1 MNVFVVGL
9 ATFDQ
14 MAGGSARHLSGLTAA
29 LQSRGHDVFVR
40 TAAAYVA
47 TRGYSETGLV
57 GQLARTIRRF
67 LVYMPS
73 TFVSVLNRR
82 PDLVNTHFALD
93 GLPAVL
99 AASLIRT
106 PVVVVFHG
114 PWAIEALATGR
125 RGRWPLSTRLRR
137 MVERLVYR
145 RASRCIVLSR
155 AFGEVLVNE
164 YSVARS
170 RVRVIPGGLDTR
182 RFEGLPNPSEARRQL
197 GFDDRYTMVTVRRLV
212 PRMAIDLAIDALA
225 EILDHTDGQ
234 LLVAGSGP
242 ELKTLESHAQDRGLG
257 NRVRFLGRVE
267 DEQLPLLYAAAD
279 VCVVPSREL
288 EGFGYVALEA
298 LAAGTPVVATGTG
311 GLTELV
317 GGLEPRW
324 VTEATSE
331 AIAGAIVALRESPAS
346 FPDAEACQGYA
357 RTMDWEA
364 VAPQVERVFREAIS
378 GRSRR
383 RDVTDSE

>member
-1 MNVFVVGL
+1 
-9 ATFDQ
+9 
-14 MAGGSARHLSGLTAA
+14 
-29 LQSRGHDVFVR
+29 
-40 TAAAYVA
+40 
-47 TRGYSETGLV
+47 
-57 GQLARTIRRF
+57 
-67 LVYMPS
+67 
-73 TFVSVLNRR
+73 
-82 PDLVNTHFALD
+82 
-93 GLPAVL
+93 
-99 AASLIRT
+99 
-106 PVVVVFHG
+106 
-114 PWAIEALATGR
+114 
-125 RGRWPLSTRLRR
+125 
-137 MVERLVYR
+137 
-145 RASRCIVLSR
+145 
-155 AFGEVLVNE
+155 
-164 YSVARS
+164 
-170 RVRVIPGGLDTR
+170 
-182 RFEGLPNPSEARRQL
+182 
-197 GFDDRYTMVTVRRLV
+197 MVTVRRLV